1 MGEATGRVSENLRGQ
16 LSNSLVRVSVSLR
29 QESSSQPNDR
39 DRCVAGEGTGT
50 AADVVAAAILVVS
63 HVTDMPVFD
72 FPVTTS
78 YIENLGRASA

>member
-16 LSNSLVRVSVSLR
+16 LSNGLVRVSVSLR
-29 QESSSQPNDR
+29 QESSSQPNG
-39 DRCVAGEGTGT
+39 RCVAGEGT
-50 AADVVAAAILVVS
+50 AADVVAVLVAS